1 VTNFSLYLFHT
12 SLQQFK
18 LNIANMIVSQENAS
32 FSTMNADQL
41 FDLFQLTDVDSTK
54 KKEEEKP
61 DRKLTVTNVLENL
74 EELWDV
80 RQYQEEYSIDHFLES
95 LK

>member
-54 KKEEEKP
+54 KKEE
-61 DRKLTVTNVLENL
+61 DCDQRSRKFG
-74 EELWDV
+74 
-80 RQYQEEYSIDHFLES
+80 RAMGCASIS
-95 LK
+95 RRI

>member
-1 VTNFSLYLFHT
+1 
-12 SLQQFK
+12 
-18 LNIANMIVSQENAS
+18 MIVSQENAS